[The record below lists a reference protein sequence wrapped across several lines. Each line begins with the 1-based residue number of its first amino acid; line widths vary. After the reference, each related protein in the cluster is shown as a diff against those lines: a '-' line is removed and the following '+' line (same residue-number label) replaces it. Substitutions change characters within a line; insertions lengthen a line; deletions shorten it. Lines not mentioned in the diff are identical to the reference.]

1 MRTWALLLC
10 LRPHR
15 QHLLCINSDPVS
27 RGSVDLCPSVWACG
41 FGLILLSSAQQR
53 GYINPPSGP
62 KMGGTVMPS
71 TVPSPAF
78 PSCPGT
84 LQFPLWPL
92 IFSQSSPVT
101 LAFLV
106 SPLGGVSVHGSFKA
120 VLWSI
125 SPSVRLSEPG
135 GPASQDS
142 SARRVDVNTD
152 GRVSAKEMQRWIMEK
167 TAEHFQEAVAESK
180 VHFRAVDPDGD
191 GTPTLPLPCCLP
203 GEARAWWGGSGPG
216 GSERHRGPHRC
227 SPSARPPGGWGAGLS
242 LLLPPCPQGTRAPH
256 ACPASTRLLLNTFLT
271 CQSAL
276 SGHVSWDEYKVK
288 FLVSKGHNEKEV
300 AKKIRNEEEL
310 RLDEESECSGLCGP
324 ALGAGG
330 AN

>member
-1 MRTWALLLC
+1 M
-10 LRPHR
+10 
-15 QHLLCINSDPVS
+15 
-27 RGSVDLCPSVWACG
+27 CPSVWACG

-53 GYINPPSGP
+53 GHINPPSGP

-203 GEARAWWGGSGPG
+203 GEARAWWGDPGQEEVSAIEALTDAPPQLALPGVGVLASPCCCPPAPKAQGPLT
-216 GSERHRGPHRC
+216 RV
-227 SPSARPPGGWGAGLS
+227 
-242 LLLPPCPQGTRAPH
+242 LPA
-256 ACPASTRLLLNTFLT
+256 
-271 CQSAL
+271 
-276 SGHVSWDEYKVK
+276 HV
-288 FLVSKGHNEKEV
+288 
-300 AKKIRNEEEL
+300 
-310 RLDEESECSGLCGP
+310 CC
-324 ALGAGG
+324 
-330 AN
+330 